1 MPDYVTE
8 SVIRP
13 AALLTRDAVRA
24 IYEDCRNKTLVA
36 ARQSLGPAVRLIVRS
51 MLPSDLGE
59 TDNIW
64 ADQTSGTSSAYEN
77 SIINNQVIANER
89 FVGVYGAVYSGTQAV
104 SVVRFTVK
112 ARILAYW
119 DFSCII
125 SGDERLE
132 SRTAYTLSPFVI
144 PQNIAVTIESY
155 TRLAGGSA
163 QSTEIAYQ
171 GIVVEK
177 AGRTIDA

>member
-13 AALLTRDAVRA
+13 AALLTRDAIRA
-24 IYEDCRNKTLVA
+24 IYEDCRGKTLVA
-36 ARQSLGPAVRLIVRS
+36 ARQSLGPAVRLIVRQ
-51 MLPSDLGE
+51 MLPTDLQE
-59 TDNIW
+59 TNNVW
-64 ADQTSGTSSAYEN
+64 TDQTSGTDNGFEN
-77 SIINNQVIANER
+77 SIIANQVVANER
-89 FVGVYGAVYSGTQAV
+89 FIGVYGAVYSGTQAV

-112 ARILAYW
+112 SRILAYW

-125 SGDERLE
+125 SDDERLE

-144 PQNIAVTIESY
+144 PQNINVLIESY
-155 TRLAGGSA
+155 TRLAGGTA